1 MNEWIELL
9 RVQGPGV
16 LRATAIHL
24 DLVLEAI
31 VVATLLAVPLG
42 VLASRSAFS
51 ETIVLFFANVLQTV
65 PSLALL
71 GFLLI
76 LFHGAIGKPPALTAL
91 VVYSLLPIVKNTLI
105 GLRGIDAA
113 ILDAA
118 DGMGMT
124 ALQRL
129 RLVELPLALPVL
141 VGGVRIALVASVGM
155 ATIAAS
161 IGADGLG
168 RYIFRGISLS
178 DPRLILLGAIPA
190 AILALACDLVL
201 GVLERGLDPFRP
213 KLSRLGYGIALA
225 GLATL
230 VGVAGWGWILESA
243 GSRAT
248 NSIEIGSKDS
258 SESILLAQMLGLVVE
273 DGTDLSVR
281 FRTNLGGTL
290 VAYNALKRG
299 GIDAY
304 VEYTG
309 TALTTILHEP
319 PDRDPQAVLDRI
331 RRVCKERDGVTVLDP
346 LGFENTFAILMRRIQ
361 SEALGVHRLSDLRRV
376 ERRIRSGFGPEFMNR
391 PDGFPGLVDAYGIHF
406 TIPPREMDRNL
417 LYEALSQDSIDL
429 AAGDSTDGRIA
440 LFDLVVL
447 EDDRRYFPPY
457 QAVPLV
463 SSRAMEKYPSLRSAL
478 ETLSGQVDAATMR
491 RLNAE
496 VDLKKRDPREVARE
510 FLRSRK
516 LIQR

>member
-1 MNEWIELL
+1 MSGWIELL
-9 RVQGPGV
+9 RVQGLGV
-16 LRATAIHL
+16 LSATAIHL

-31 VVATLLAVPLG
+31 LLAIVIGVPLG
-42 VLASRSAFS
+42 ILAARSVFS
-51 ETIVLFFANVLQTV
+51 ETIVLFLANVLQTV

-76 LFHGAIGKPPALTAL
+76 LFQGAIGKPPALTAL
-91 VVYSLLPIVKNTLI
+91 VIYSLLPIVKNTLL
-105 GLRGIDAA
+105 GLRSIDPA

-124 ALQRL
+124 PFQRL
-129 RLVELPLALPVL
+129 RIVEMPLALPIL

-155 ATIAAS
+155 ATIAAA

-201 GVLERGLDPFRP
+201 GMLERWIDPFRP
-213 KLSRLGYGIALA
+213 RLSVFRRIVA
-225 GLATL
+225 
-230 VGVAGWGWILESA
+230 VAGVTALILISCWGWVLESA
-243 GSRAT
+243 GNWGT
-248 NSIEIGSKDS
+248 NSVEIGSKDS
-258 SESILLAQMLGLVVE
+258 SESILLAQMLALVVE
-273 DGTDLSVR
+273 DKTDLNVR
-281 FRTNLGGTL
+281 LRTNLGGTL
-290 VAYNALKRG
+290 VAYNALKHG

-319 PDRDPQAVLDRI
+319 PDRNTAAVLERV
-331 RRVCKERDGVTVLDP
+331 RRVCRERDGVAVLDP
-346 LGFENTFAILMRRIQ
+346 LGFENTFAILMRRVQADSLDI
-361 SEALGVHRLSDLRRV
+361 HRLSDVARA
-376 ERRIRSGFGPEFMNR
+376 ERTIRSGFGPEFMNR
-391 PDGFPGLVDAYGIHF
+391 PDGFPGLVEEYGIHF
-406 TIPPREMDRNL
+406 AIPPREMDRNL
-417 LYEALSQDSIDL
+417 LYEALSRGSIDL

-463 SSRAMEKYPSLRSAL
+463 SSRTMEEFPSFATAVNAL
-478 ETLSGQVDAATMR
+478 AGQIDEATMR

-496 VDLKKRDPREVARE
+496 VDLKKRNPREVARA
-510 FLRSRK
+510 FLRTRK
-516 LIQR
+516 LIR